1 MRAAW
6 PDEPMRCEVLP
17 EGTTDDQIFAADLQK
32 YNEMGWKRIV
42 PTFGVDVR
50 GRPTRC
56 TLPQV
61 YALIKLKAILAAHT
75 GLRATNTVKAR
86 PISPHTKILLKYV
99 FNRMATAYH
108 FALTKNQ
115 YTAHHPNVDYGR
127 VPRATAWRT
136 CGTPGA
142 ALCHGWWQTQISTR
156 NLRPGRYVY
165 EHYNAADE

>member
-32 YNEMGWKRIV
+32 YNEMGWKRIA

-61 YALIKLKAILAAHT
+61 YALIKLKAILAALT

-108 FALTKNQ
+108 FALTKINTQ
-115 YTAHHPNVDYGR
+115 RITRMWTTAEYPVRLRDE
-127 VPRATAWRT
+127 RAVLQAQHSAT
-136 CGTPGA
+136 GGGK
-142 ALCHGWWQTQISTR
+142 LKY
-156 NLRPGRYVY
+156 LR
-165 EHYNAADE
+165 EI